1 MNHVLYMLPDLL
13 AHQPS
18 LFVEGIESTG
28 YGVDGLILLTDDHL
42 HCGSEV
48 NISRYYPYDIL

>member
-1 MNHVLYMLPDLL
+1 MNHVLYMLSDLL

-28 YGVDGLILLTDDHL
+28 YGVDGLVLLTNDHL
-42 HCGSEV
+42 YCRSEV
-48 NISRYYPYDIL
+48 DI